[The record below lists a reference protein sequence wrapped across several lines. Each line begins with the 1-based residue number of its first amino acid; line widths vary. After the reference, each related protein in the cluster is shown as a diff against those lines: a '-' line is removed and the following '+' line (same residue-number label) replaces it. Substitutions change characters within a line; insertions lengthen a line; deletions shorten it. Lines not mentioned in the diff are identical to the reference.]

1 MFRHPA
7 PRPANCDPDCVPCL
21 LARLSRWPCS
31 GLELVGR
38 NAPAGTWVFRDGEP
52 LQFLYAVRHGSF
64 RVSAMGREGLEQ
76 VTAFRGAGELLGL
89 DAIADERHATSAMAL
104 EDSEVV
110 SIPYA
115 SLREVLAVQPDLAHA
130 FCKLLSRELVRG
142 KKRLLL
148 LGTLKAEERVAA
160 FLLNMAVRVAPGD
173 DSATELAIPMTRTD
187 IGSYL
192 GLTLESVSRILHRF
206 QSRGLLELNHRRLRI
221 VAPDALRAFFSP
233 HRVLS
238 KGLQ

>member
-1 MFRHPA
+1 MPRHPA
-7 PRPANCDPDCVPCL
+7 PRTPDCDPECVPCL
-21 LARLSRWPCS
+21 LARLSRSPGG

-38 NAPAGTWVFRDGEP
+38 HVPAGAWIFREGEP
-52 LQFLYAVRHGSF
+52 LQFLYAVRHGSL
-64 RVSAMGREGLEQ
+64 RVSAMAREGLEQ

-89 DAIADERHATSAMAL
+89 DAMADECHATSAVAL
-104 EDSEVV
+104 EDCEVV
-110 SIPYA
+110 SVPYTA
-115 SLREVLAVQPDLAHA
+115 LLEVLALQPDLAQA
-130 FCKLLSRELVRG
+130 FCRLLSRELVRG

-160 FLLNMAVRVAPGD
+160 FLLNMVVRIAPGEE
-173 DSATELAIPMTRTD
+173 SPTELPIPMTRAD

-206 QSRGLLELNHRRLRI
+206 QARGWLELNHRRLRV
-221 VAPDALRAFFSP
+221 VAPGALRAFFTP
-233 HRVLS
+233 HAVPA